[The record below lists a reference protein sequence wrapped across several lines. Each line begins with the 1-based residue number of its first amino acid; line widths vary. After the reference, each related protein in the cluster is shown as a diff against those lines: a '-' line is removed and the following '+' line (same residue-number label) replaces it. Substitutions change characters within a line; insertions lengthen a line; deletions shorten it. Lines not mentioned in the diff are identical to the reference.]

1 MRAFSLVQVFNLVY
15 LCSMQLD
22 RLYALYKQYPKVQT
36 DTRALAPNELF
47 FALKGPSFNGNLF
60 ARKALEMGAAGVV
73 IDEPIGIEADNIFLV
88 QDVLETLQAL
98 ALHHRRQFKIPFI
111 AITGSNGKTTT
122 KELLHAVLSST
133 YTTYTTKGNLNNHIG
148 VPLTILSIK
157 DDAAMAIIEMGANH
171 QKEIESYCKMALPTH
186 GIINNCGKAHLEGFG
201 GVEGIRKGKGEL
213 FDFLS
218 LNNGTAFI
226 NAGLDYLIDM
236 SSAIK
241 NKIFYGGKGNSFE
254 AAVFQSEPLLA
265 LEIRSEKWGTQKIFT
280 QLVGAY
286 NKPNIEAAISVGD
299 YFGIAF
305 ESIKRSIEAY
315 VPDNARSQLI
325 QKGNNTIIL
334 DAYNANPS
342 SMQAAIENFSH
353 QQSDNKYM
361 FLGGMMELGEESIAE
376 HQALVDMIKT
386 TGIKHVVLVGGD
398 FAHVDHH
405 CTYFPDA
412 AQAAEWIKQ
421 NPPSNALILIKG
433 SRGIKMEKLL
443 DSF

>member
-1 MRAFSLVQVFNLVY
+1 M
-15 LCSMQLD
+15 MQMD
-22 RLYALYKQYPKVQT
+22 RLYTLYKQYPKVQT

-47 FALKGPSFNGNLF
+47 FALKGPSFNGNVF
-60 ARKALEMGAAGVV
+60 AKKALEMGAAGVV
-73 IDEPIGIEADNIFLV
+73 IDEPIGVEADNVFLV
-88 QDVLETLQAL
+88 DNVLETLQAL

-133 YTTYTTKGNLNNHIG
+133 FTTYTTKGNLNNHIG

-157 DDAAMAIIEMGANH
+157 DDAAIAIIEMGANH
-171 QKEIESYCKMALPTH
+171 QKEIESYCRIALPTH

-213 FDFLS
+213 FDFLA
-218 LNNGTAFI
+218 LNDGTAFI
-226 NAGLDYLIDM
+226 NARLDYLFNM

-241 NKIFYGGKGNSFE
+241 NKIFYGGDGNSFE
-254 AAVFQSEPLLA
+254 ASVYQSEPLLS
-265 LEIRSEKWGTQKIFT
+265 LEIKSEKWGTQKVFT

-286 NKPNIEAAISVGD
+286 NQPNIEAAICVGD

-305 ESIKRSIEAY
+305 ESIKHAIEAY
-315 VPDNARSQLI
+315 VPDNARSQLVK
-325 QKGNNTIIL
+325 KGSNTIIL

-353 QQSDNKYM
+353 QQSGNKYM

-376 HQALVDMIKT
+376 HQSLVNMINT
-386 TGIKHVVLVGGD
+386 TGINNVILVGGD
-398 FAHVDHH
+398 FAHVEHNS
-405 CTYFPDA
+405 TFLPDA

-443 DSF
+443 DSL

>member
-1 MRAFSLVQVFNLVY
+1 
-15 LCSMQLD
+15 MQLD

-186 GIINNCGKAHLEGFG
+186 GIITNCGKAHLEGFG

-241 NKIFYGGKGNSFE
+241 KKIFYGG
-254 AAVFQSEPLLA
+254 
-265 LEIRSEKWGTQKIFT
+265 
-280 QLVGAY
+280 
-286 NKPNIEAAISVGD
+286 
-299 YFGIAF
+299 
-305 ESIKRSIEAY
+305 
-315 VPDNARSQLI
+315 
-325 QKGNNTIIL
+325 
-334 DAYNANPS
+334 
-342 SMQAAIENFSH
+342 
-353 QQSDNKYM
+353 
-361 FLGGMMELGEESIAE
+361 
-376 HQALVDMIKT
+376 
-386 TGIKHVVLVGGD
+386 
-398 FAHVDHH
+398 
-405 CTYFPDA
+405 
-412 AQAAEWIKQ
+412 
-421 NPPSNALILIKG
+421 
-433 SRGIKMEKLL
+433 
-443 DSF
+443 